1 MPGWSQIV
9 RLKTPQRGVWFKA
22 TFPAGTPAHTISGSR
37 QMDNGKTQDRQ
48 VISPDDIAFMEIW
61 IRGCAYD
68 LAKTHGFL
76 AAYQRSMSNSN
87 LKAGG
92 PGYPDEMIAEAEA
105 IDRETRHTR
114 WLYQA
119 AK

>member
-37 QMDNGKTQDRQ
+37 QMDNEKTQDRQ
-48 VISPDDIAFMEIW
+48 VISPDDVAFMETW
-61 IRGCAYD
+61 IRGCAYE

-76 AAYQRSMSNSN
+76 AAYKRSMSNSN

-92 PGYPDEMIAEAEA
+92 PGYSDEMIAEAEA
-105 IDRETRHTR
+105 IDRETRRTR

-119 AK
+119 VK